1 MHSAFSHVMMKLSI
15 ERHFSLLSVCDIDK
29 ARYYALSPYHQVSA
43 LPVLWCPETRTVQG
57 TCKPPGK
64 EICRPG
70 NYDLMVM
77 AGLCSVDNDI
87 DHSERLAM
95 VSDSDS
101 GVGGNE
107 ADHRIPPSTL
117 STRQDSSDAGEEEVA
132 HR

>member
-1 MHSAFSHVMMKLSI
+1 MEQKHK
-15 ERHFSLLSVCDIDK
+15 SVT
-29 ARYYALSPYHQVSA
+29 PYLWVST
-43 LPVLWCPETRTVQG
+43 LPVPGCPETWTAQG
-57 TCKPPGK
+57 ICNPPGK

-70 NYDLMVM
+70 NYDLMMM

-107 ADHRIPPSTL
+107 ADHRIPPSALT
-117 STRQDSSDAGEEEVA
+117 TRQDSSDAGEEEVA